1 MEGIENMEGVMA
13 IGVGYVVILTPAI
26 IVFLVLRAQ
35 QNALEKR
42 LDSLVQMSRISGEAI
57 GVDEISRSLV
67 NARGKGGLQR
77 WGIILVATAL
87 GVCGAGFLG
96 GVEPLLLASI
106 VLGALGFGM
115 LLANRVSAVGEP
127 DELGAATGKALS

>member
-1 MEGIENMEGVMA
+1 MEGIKDLEGVMA
-13 IGVGYVVILTPAI
+13 IGVGYVFVLTPAI
-26 IVFLVLRAQ
+26 IVFLVLRTQ

-42 LDSLVQMSRISGEAI
+42 LDALVQMSRIAGEAL
-57 GVDEISRSLV
+57 GVHEISQSLLE
-67 NARGKGGLQR
+67 ARGEGRLQR

-87 GVCGAGFLG
+87 GVCGASFLG

-115 LLANRVSAVGEP
+115 LLANRVSAVGAPGEP
-127 DELGAATGKALS
+127 GVAKGKALS

>member
-1 MEGIENMEGVMA
+1 MEGIKDLEGVMA
-13 IGVGYVVILTPAI
+13 IGVGYVFVLTPAI
-26 IVFLVLRAQ
+26 IVFLVLRTQ

-42 LDSLVQMSRISGEAI
+42 LDALVQMSRIAGEAL
-57 GVDEISRSLV
+57 GVHEISQSLV
-67 NARGKGGLQR
+67 EARGKGRLQR

-87 GVCGAGFLG
+87 GVCGASFLG

>member
-1 MEGIENMEGVMA
+1 MEGIKELEGVMA
-13 IGVGYVVILTPAI
+13 IGVGYVFLLTPAI
-26 IVFLVLRAQ
+26 IVFLVLRTQ

-42 LDSLVQMSRISGEAI
+42 LDALVQMSRITGEAL
-57 GVDEISRSLV
+57 GVHEISQSLV
-67 NARGKGGLQR
+67 EARGKGRLQR

-87 GVCGAGFLG
+87 GVYGASFLG

-115 LLANRVSAVGEP
+115 LLANRVSAVGAPGEP
-127 DELGAATGKALS
+127 GVAKGKALS

>member
-35 QNALEKR
+35 QHALEKR
-42 LDSLVQMSRISGEAI
+42 LDALVQMSRISGQAI

-67 NARGKGGLQR
+67 EARGKGRLQR

-87 GVCGAGFLG
+87 GVCGASFLG

-115 LLANRVSAVGEP
+115 LLANRVSAFGEN
-127 DELGAATGKALS
+127 DELGASTGKALS

>member
-1 MEGIENMEGVMA
+1 VFL
-13 IGVGYVVILTPAI
+13 LTPAI
-26 IVFLVLRAQ
+26 IVFLVLRTQ

-42 LDSLVQMSRISGEAI
+42 LDALVQMSRITGEAL
-57 GVDEISRSLV
+57 GVHEISQSLV
-67 NARGKGGLQR
+67 EARGKGRLQR

-87 GVCGAGFLG
+87 GVCGASFLG

-115 LLANRVSAVGEP
+115 LLANRVSAVGAPGEP
-127 DELGAATGKALS
+127 GVAKGKALS

>member
-1 MEGIENMEGVMA
+1 MEGIEDLEGVMA
-13 IGVGYVVILTPAI
+13 IGVGYVFLLTPAI
-26 IVFLVLRAQ
+26 IVFLVLRTQ

-42 LDSLVQMSRISGEAI
+42 LDALVQMSRIAGEAL
-57 GVDEISRSLV
+57 GVHEISQSLV
-67 NARGKGGLQR
+67 EARGKGRLQR

-87 GVCGAGFLG
+87 GVYGASFLG

-115 LLANRVSAVGEP
+115 LLANRVSAVAAPGEP
-127 DELGAATGKALS
+127 GVAKGKALS

>member
-42 LDSLVQMSRISGEAI
+42 LDALVQMSRISGEAI

-67 NARGKGGLQR
+67 NAGGKGGLQR

-87 GVCGAGFLG
+87 GVCGASFLG

-115 LLANRVSAVGEP
+115 LLANHVSALGEP
-127 DELGAATGKALS
+127 DEPGVATGKSLS